1 MYSNFTTTSET
12 VSKSSSSDQPARVQK
27 RPMNGW
33 TIFSRVARLPLLPAL
48 LMPILWGTAL
58 AWWQT
63 GAFNPWLLGL
73 LLLLSGALSLIVN
86 LLGYYIDYRR
96 SMGLD
101 AVPVDRSEG
110 EVLRYG
116 LSDELVVDGYRCLV
130 DGLVRPGTVRSLA
143 YIALIV
149 AVFTIAW
156 LGFLGGWPLWFF
168 GAMELLLIGI
178 FLLPPIR
185 YGRRWWIADDLGL
198 LLALGILP
206 SLSAFYAP
214 TGMLSQLAVLASL
227 TPALLVWLAFES
239 YALYSWHRD
248 WKLRK
253 RTMVVVLGPR
263 RALDLST
270 AIGLI
275 AFVSTILLVALNQ
288 MPVWSLLVLGA
299 LPTFLRA
306 FARGHHQTI
315 MRSETLQAIN
325 LSATAAVLAGLLSIG
340 ALWIAG

>member
-1 MYSNFTTTSET
+1 M
-12 VSKSSSSDQPARVQK
+12 V
-27 RPMNGW
+27 
-33 TIFSRVARLPLLPAL
+33 FSRVAKLTLLPAL
-48 LMPILWGTAL
+48 LMPVLWGTAL
-58 AWWQT
+58 AWWQA
-63 GAFNPWLLGL
+63 GAFNPWLLAL
-73 LLLLSGALSLIVN
+73 LLLYSGALSVSLN
-86 LLGYYIDYRR
+86 MLGHYLDYRR
-96 SMGLD
+96 SIGPHAMT
-101 AVPVDRSEG
+101 VDRSEG
-110 EVLRYG
+110 EMRRYG
-116 LSDELVVDGYRCLV
+116 LSDELVIDGYRCLV

-143 YIALIV
+143 YISLIV
-149 AVFTIAW
+149 AVFSILW
-156 LGFLGGWPLWFF
+156 LGLLGGWPLWFF
-168 GAMELLLIGI
+168 GTAQVLLMGV

-185 YGRRWWIADDLGL
+185 YGPRWWVVDDLGL

-206 SLSAFYAP
+206 GLSAFYAP
-214 TGMLSQLAVLASL
+214 TGRLSQLAVFASL
-227 TPALLVWLAFES
+227 MPSVLVWLAFQS

-275 AFVSTILLVALNQ
+275 AFIATILLVALNYL
-288 MPVWSLLVLGA
+288 PVWSLLVLGA

-315 MRSETLQAIN
+315 MRSETLQAID
-325 LSATAAVLAGLLSIG
+325 LSAVAAVLAGLLSIG

>member
-12 VSKSSSSDQPARVQK
+12 VSKSSSPDQPAQVQK

-33 TIFSRVARLPLLPAL
+33 MIFSRVARLPLLPAL
-48 LMPILWGTAL
+48 SMPILWGTAL

-63 GAFNPWLLGL
+63 GALNLWLLGL
-73 LLLLSGALSLIVN
+73 LLLLSAALGLIVN
-86 LLGYYIDYRR
+86 LLGHYLDYRR
-96 SMGLD
+96 SMGPD
-101 AVPVDRSEG
+101 AVLVDRSEG
-110 EVLRYG
+110 EVQRYG

-130 DGLVRPGTVRSLA
+130 DGVVRPGTVRSLA
-143 YIALIV
+143 YIAIIV
-149 AVFTIAW
+149 AVFTIVW
-156 LGFLGGWPLWFF
+156 LGLLGGWPLWFF
-168 GAMELLLIGI
+168 GAAELLLIGI
-178 FLLPPIR
+178 FLLPPVR

-198 LLALGILP
+198 LFALGILP

-270 AIGLI
+270 AIGLL

>member
-12 VSKSSSSDQPARVQK
+12 ISKSSSGDQPTETQK
-27 RPMNGW
+27 RPLNSW
-33 TIFSRVARLPLLPAL
+33 LVFSRVARLSLLPAL
-48 LMPILWGTAL
+48 LVPVLWGTML

-63 GAFNPWLLGL
+63 GAFNPWLLAL
-73 LLLLSGALSLIVN
+73 LILHSGALSMIVN
-86 LLGYYIDYRR
+86 MLGTYLDYRR
-96 SMGLD
+96 SIGPHAMQ
-101 AVPVDRSEG
+101 VDRSEG
-110 EVLRYG
+110 EMRRYG
-116 LSDELVVDGYRCLV
+116 LSDELVIDGYRCLV

-143 YIALIV
+143 YIALII
-149 AVFTIAW
+149 AIFTSVW
-156 LGFLGGWPLWFF
+156 LGLLGGWPLWFF
-168 GAMELLLIGI
+168 GAAELLLIGL
-178 FLLPPIR
+178 FLLPWMR
-185 YGRRWWIADDLGL
+185 YGQHWWIADDLGL

-206 SLSAFYAP
+206 ALSAFYAP
-214 TGMLSQLAVLASL
+214 TGMLSQLAIFSSVS
-227 TPALLVWLAFES
+227 PAVLVWLAFQS

-270 AIGLI
+270 AIGLLAFI
-275 AFVSTILLVALNQ
+275 ATILLVALNDL
-288 MPVWSLLVLGA
+288 PVWSLLVLGA

-325 LSATAAVLAGLLSIG
+325 LSAIAAVLAGLLSIG